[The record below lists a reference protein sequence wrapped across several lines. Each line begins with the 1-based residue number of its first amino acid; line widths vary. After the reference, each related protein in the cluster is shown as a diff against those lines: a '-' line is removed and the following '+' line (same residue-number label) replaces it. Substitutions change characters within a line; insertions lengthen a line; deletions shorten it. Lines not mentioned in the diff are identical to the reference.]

1 MGLSNLFNMLYVFS
15 FIFGSIAGSFL
26 NSVIY
31 RTYTGKSFLIGRSF
45 CPACKKTLKWYELI
59 PVISFL
65 IQSGKCRGCSR
76 KISPIY
82 PLIEIISGLL
92 TVGVV
97 YFGISNCT
105 GVCDKVYFLILR
117 DLFAIY
123 VLIVL
128 FVYDLRWKLV
138 PDKIII
144 PAIGFI
150 LIYNILLYLFNISYI
165 SIIDMI
171 IGVLIGGGFF
181 AAQFWIS
188 KGRWVGGGDVRMGAL
203 MGVILGWSD
212 IVVALVIAYVLGSF
226 ISMFLLLW
234 KRIGLQYKIPF
245 VPFLALS
252 TLITMYW
259 GEYIVQYY
267 FNLVNVLVGI

>member
-31 RTYTGKSFLIGRSF
+31 RTYTGQSFLIGRSF

-65 IQSGKCRGCSR
+65 IQRGKCRGCSQ

-82 PLIEIISGLL
+82 PLVEIISGLL

-97 YFGISNCT
+97 YFSISNCT
-105 GVCDKVYFLILR
+105 GMCDKVYFLILR

-123 VLIVL
+123 LLVVL
-128 FVYDLRWKLV
+128 FVYDLKWKLV
-138 PDKIII
+138 PDKIIL
-144 PAIGFI
+144 PAIGFF
-150 LIYNILLYLFNISYI
+150 LIYNILLYLFNISDI

-171 IGVLIGGGFF
+171 VGVLVGGGFF

-234 KRIGLQYKIPF
+234 KKIGLQHRIPF
-245 VPFLALS
+245 VPFLAVS

-259 GEYIVQYY
+259 GEFIVQYY
-267 FNLVNVLVGI
+267 FDLVNILVGI